1 MDLISL
7 GFYAAICGVLSA
19 ASPAFCGFI
28 IRFGIGIAVGAGA
41 ALLLPMLK
49 VALGSGY

>member
-19 ASPAFCGFI
+19 VGPAFGGFI
-28 IRFGIGIAVGAGA
+28 MRFGIGIAVGAGA
-41 ALLLPMLK
+41 AWLLPVLK